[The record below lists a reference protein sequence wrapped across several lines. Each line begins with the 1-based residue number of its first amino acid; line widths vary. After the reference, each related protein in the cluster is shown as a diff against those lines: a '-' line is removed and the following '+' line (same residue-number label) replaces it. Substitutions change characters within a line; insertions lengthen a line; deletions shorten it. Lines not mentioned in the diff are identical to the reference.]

1 MGFFDWFK
9 RKKDNKPKKYKVN
22 KKVKLGLAL
31 GGGGARGF
39 AHLGAL
45 KAFEENGIKF
55 DYIAGTSVG
64 SLIGALY
71 SSGLNSEQLIEIGKK
86 ITKKDIKKNKIAFM
100 PSSTIGLQELI
111 KNALGD
117 ITFNDL
123 KTPFCAVAVDLKS
136 GKEIDIKQGNLAK
149 AIAGSCAVPGVFNFV
164 EYGDFR
170 LVDGGLQ
177 NTIPTDIVKEMG
189 ADFVVSVDCNPS
201 RGYGTDST
209 KYFDVLLASMRIL
222 MKTNAQKGR
231 ILSDVLI
238 EPDTKRFKSTK
249 LQGADE
255 MIEEGYKAAMS
266 QMDRV
271 KELLTKKVKKV
282 KLVIKNNKKVNVTK
296 LN

>member
-1 MGFFDWFK
+1 MGLFDWFK
-9 RKKDNKPKKYKVN
+9 RKRENRPKRYKVN

-64 SLIGALY
+64 SLVGALY
-71 SSGLNSEQLIEIGKK
+71 SSGLKSDELIEIGKS

-100 PSSTIGLQELI
+100 PSSTMGLQELI
-111 KNALGD
+111 KKVIGD
-117 ITFNDL
+117 INFNDL
-123 KTPFCAVAVDLKS
+123 KIPFCAVAVDLKS

-149 AIAGSCAVPGVFNFV
+149 AIAGSCAVPGVFQFV
-164 EYGDFR
+164 DYGDFR

-189 ADFVVSVDCNPS
+189 ADFVVSVDCNPN

-249 LQGADE
+249 LTGAEE
-255 MIEEGYKAAMS
+255 MIEEGYQAAM
-266 QMDRV
+266 QKMDSI
-271 KELLTKKVKKV
+271 KELLTRKVKKV
-282 KLVIKNNKKVNVTK
+282 KLTIKNNKKVNVTK